1 MFVRGE
7 VLSIY
12 VIQGLSNVQS
22 YTTTISIPIA
32 AEYIVSLNVNLAVGN
47 CFMYFCFVQS
57 KYVTAEYKEM
67 MRVNHGYNGYAGHCA
82 CVGSSC

>member
-47 CFMYFCFVQS
+47 CFMYFYFVQS
-57 KYVTAEYKEM
+57 KYVTAGYKEM